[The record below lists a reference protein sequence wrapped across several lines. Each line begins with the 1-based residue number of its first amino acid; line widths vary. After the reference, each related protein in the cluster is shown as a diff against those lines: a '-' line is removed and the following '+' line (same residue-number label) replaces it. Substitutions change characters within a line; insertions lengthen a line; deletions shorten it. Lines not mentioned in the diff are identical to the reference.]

1 MFLGEDMIFSKAHV
15 SWHHCYPLGYMLVW
29 LEPVSEAGNLVDLP
43 NTICSGA
50 YRWDL
55 DREFL
60 ARQHI
65 SKASSNWDGV
75 WKGTSWSILVSI
87 LLRKS
92 PCRSILPFCQ
102 ASVLMN
108 TSIFC
113 DCKNW
118 LHWSDRNSPAGSK
131 YMDSGGPAQLNHISL
146 NPGMT
151 WSVLCPSSRLAMWKP
166 DASSYTWMT

>member
-50 YRWDL
+50 YPWDL

-75 WKGTSWSILVSI
+75 
-87 LLRKS
+87 
-92 PCRSILPFCQ
+92 
-102 ASVLMN
+102 
-108 TSIFC
+108 
-113 DCKNW
+113 
-118 LHWSDRNSPAGSK
+118 
-131 YMDSGGPAQLNHISL
+131 
-146 NPGMT
+146 
-151 WSVLCPSSRLAMWKP
+151 
-166 DASSYTWMT
+166 